1 MIIGLDLRLQIYF
14 ICLYI
19 SLVVFSRSVI
29 GMGVGSWE
37 SYCCTYLFF
46 LAISVLIVVCLL
58 YIYIFFTIILSFSSF
73 QFDVIISK
81 HPVTDVL
88 RGEEPIDSGHSLAV

>member
-1 MIIGLDLRLQIYF
+1 MIIGLDRHLQIYF

-19 SLVVFSRSVI
+19 SLVAFSCSVI

-58 YIYIFFTIILSFSSF
+58 YIYFYYYSVFFF
-73 QFDVIISK
+73 QFDVIIFK
-81 HPVTDVL
+81 YPVTDVL
-88 RGEEPIDSGHSLAV
+88 HGEEPIDSGHSLAV

>member
-46 LAISVLIVVCLL
+46 LAISVLIVACLL
-58 YIYIFFTIILSFSSF
+58 YIFFTIILSFSSF
-73 QFDVIISK
+73 QFDVIILK
-81 HPVTDVL
+81 YPVTDVL
-88 RGEEPIDSGHSLAV
+88 RGEEPIDSGHLLAV